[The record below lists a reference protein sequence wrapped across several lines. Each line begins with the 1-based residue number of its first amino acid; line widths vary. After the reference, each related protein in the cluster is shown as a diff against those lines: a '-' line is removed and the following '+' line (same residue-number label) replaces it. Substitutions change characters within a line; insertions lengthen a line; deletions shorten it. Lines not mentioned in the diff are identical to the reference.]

1 MYTSKRINRLCSLLL
16 AVLLT
21 GGLSTC
27 GHRHR
32 AAEDPARPNIIWIN
46 VEDIGPALGCYD
58 DPQAITPNL
67 DRLASQGIV
76 YRNAFAT
83 APICA
88 PSRSS
93 FITGVYS
100 TSMGTQHLRSI
111 VERPDFILTLHE
123 HLKNA
128 GYFVTNYGKTDW
140 NFSPDGVFDLWE
152 QSYDPWRKRPENQP
166 FYSMFVIGG
175 THEGAANRPERYEA
189 ITSDLPP
196 ELRHDPDG
204 FPVQPAYPDTP
215 EFRAYWARY
224 YDLISAMDIQVG
236 EILQNLEEDGLMDE
250 TVVFFFADHG
260 FGAPRHKRYLLT
272 TGLQVPLLV
281 YLPPKYRHW
290 STTPVGGCEGRLVS
304 LVDLVPS
311 VLEMLGLEVP
321 DYVQGQSF
329 LGPGP
334 DSPREY
340 VYGER
345 SRADDMFEMS
355 RAVLNERYM
364 YVRNYMPYLPYIRN
378 GVIQADDKDGY
389 RGLRRMHYEQ
399 ALPEPM
405 ELLFHPK
412 AVEELY
418 DLQADPG
425 QLNNLADVP
434 ELADIRSELS
444 RQLLQWSIDTRDIG
458 FLPEAEYMIRAEGST
473 PYEIGQD
480 PIAYNLEE
488 VMASADLVGTDRVD
502 AILGYLRAGDAGAR
516 YWSVI
521 AINSLPEPG
530 PAVTAA
536 LQEVLKDPSPSV
548 QIAAAE
554 ALCRLGICTP
564 AIPVLRKLV
573 QDDRPWVALQAARSL
588 VEIGVAAKPL
598 VPVMLE
604 VQKKLLG
611 GPDSP
616 RKYKDFEYASFTGW
630 ALETALQQCH
640 AQPL

>member
-1 MYTSKRINRLCSLLL
+1 
-16 AVLLT
+16 
-21 GGLSTC
+21 
-27 GHRHR
+27 
-32 AAEDPARPNIIWIN
+32 
-46 VEDIGPALGCYD
+46 
-58 DPQAITPNL
+58 
-67 DRLASQGIV
+67 
-76 YRNAFAT
+76 
-83 APICA
+83 
-88 PSRSS
+88 
-93 FITGVYS
+93 
-100 TSMGTQHLRSI
+100 MGTQHLRSV

-189 ITSDLPP
+189 LTADLPQ
-196 ELRHDPDG
+196 EFRHDPEG
-204 FPVQPAYPDTP
+204 FPVQPAYPGTP
-215 EFRAYWARY
+215 EFQAFWARY
-224 YDLISAMDIQVG
+224 YDLISAMDLQVG
-236 EILQNLEEDGLMDE
+236 QILENLETDGLMDE
-250 TVVFFFADHG
+250 TLIFFFADHG

-272 TGLQVPLLV
+272 TGLHVPLLI

-290 STTPVGGCEGRLVS
+290 SKTPAGGSERRLVS

-311 VLEMLGLEVP
+311 VLEMLGLKVP

-329 LGPGP
+329 LGPGS
-334 DSPREY
+334 DFPREY
-340 VYGER
+340 IYGER

-355 RAVLNERYM
+355 RAVLNDRFM

-378 GVIQADDKDGY
+378 GVIQAEDKDGY
-389 RGLRRMHYEQ
+389 RGLRRMHRQQ
-399 ALPEPM
+399 ALPEAM
-405 ELLFHPK
+405 ERLFHPK

-418 DLQADPG
+418 DLRADPG

-444 RQLLQWSIDTRDIG
+444 RQLVQWSIDTRDIG

-473 PYEIGQD
+473 PYQ
-480 PIAYNLEE
+480 IALDSGLYNLEE
-488 VMASADLVGTDRVD
+488 VMASASLVGTERID
-502 AILGYLRAGDAGAR
+502 AILSNMKAGDAGAR
-516 YWSVI
+516 YWAVI
-521 AINSLPEPG
+521 AVNSLAEPG
-530 PAVTAA
+530 PAVARA
-536 LQEVLKDPSPSV
+536 LQETLTDPSPSV
-548 QIAAAE
+548 QIAASE
-554 ALCRLGICTP
+554 ALCRIGHSGAALS
-564 AIPVLRKLV
+564 VLKTWV

-588 VEIGVAAKPL
+588 VEIGTDAKPL

-616 RKYKDFEYASFTGW
+616 RKYKDFEYSSFTGW
-630 ALETALQQCH
+630 ALETALEQCE
-640 AQPL
+640 ARPL